1 MLGQS
6 LVDALAHRFRL
17 GGGARL
23 TGTVERGEQGQI
35 AQLATDL
42 GTWAVKVTF
51 QGGDTELDGEDA
63 EFQTAARA
71 AGVPAPAVMRTTAGE
86 VFAEV
91 GGVGV
96 RVYDWVDIRP
106 PDRTLDP
113 ERVGT
118 LVAAMHRVGFAG
130 RRPEDPWYT
139 DRVGAAAWDGL
150 VEELA
155 AAGAPF
161 ARDMEELRDDLLAL
175 EALIEPARDLRTCHR
190 DLWADNLRATDD
202 GGMCVIDWEN
212 CGLADPGQELSGVLF
227 EFWGGEPDR
236 ARALHRAYRRAGGP
250 GRVDHRGSFSMTI
263 AQLGHIAEISCRAW
277 LDPATSEEERRRQAG
292 RVAECTGEPLTV
304 DVVEAILDAVGE

>member
-6 LVDALAHRFRL
+6 QVDELAHRFRL

-35 AQLATDL
+35 AQLATDF

-51 QGGDTELDGEDA
+51 AGGDTALDGEDA

-96 RVYDWVDIRP
+96 RVYEWVDIRP
-106 PDRTLDP
+106 PDRTIDP
-113 ERVGT
+113 ERVGG
-118 LVAAMHRVGFAG
+118 LVAAMHRVGFGG

-150 VEELA
+150 VAELA

-161 ARDMEELRDDLLAL
+161 ARDMEELRDDLVAL
-175 EALIEPARDLRTCHR
+175 EALIEPARALGTCHR
-190 DLWADNLRATDD
+190 DLWADNLRATD

-236 ARALHRAYRRAGGP
+236 ARALHRAYRGAGGP

-304 DVVEAILDAVGE
+304 DVVDAILDAVCA